1 MLLLIFYTIYQE
13 NPCNNGGFCQEHCT
27 DVIVYECQCAN
38 GYVGQNCT
46 EVNDEIILLILYI
59 IK

>member
-1 MLLLIFYTIYQE
+1 MLSLIFYTIYQE

-46 EVNDEIILLILYI
+46 EVNKHKLFY
-59 IK
+59 